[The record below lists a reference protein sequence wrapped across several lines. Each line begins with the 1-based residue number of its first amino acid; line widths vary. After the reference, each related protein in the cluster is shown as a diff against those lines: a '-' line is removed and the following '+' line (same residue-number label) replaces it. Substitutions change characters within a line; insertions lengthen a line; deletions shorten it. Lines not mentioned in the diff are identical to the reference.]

1 MGTAVF
7 TGLVET
13 VGLVTRLRREGPG
26 AVLLVERPLA
36 FADVRPGD
44 SVCVSGVCLT
54 VRGDLSASAVAFDV
68 SPETLDRS
76 TLGSLGPGAAV
87 NLERAMPA
95 TGRFGGH
102 FVNGHV
108 DATAPVV
115 ALSRQGGFTRVRVAI
130 GPSWGRYVV
139 EKGSLAL
146 DGVSLTVASVA
157 GDELDVAVIP
167 STWEAT
173 TLAARRPGDLVNVEV
188 DVVAKYVER
197 LLGERSPGGA
207 AARDGRLRALLEG
220 GA

>member
-1 MGTAVF
+1 MF
-7 TGLVET
+7 TGLVEQ
-13 VGLVTRLRREGPG
+13 VGVVTRLGREGAG
-26 AVLLVERPLA
+26 AVLGVGRPPAFTDLA
-36 FADVRPGD
+36 PGD
-44 SVCVSGVCLT
+44 SVCVAGVCLT
-54 VRGDLSASAVAFDV
+54 VRGDLTASTVSFDV

-76 TLGSLGPGAAV
+76 TVGSLGPGSAV

-108 DATAPVV
+108 DATAAV
-115 ALSRQGGFTRVRVAI
+115 AGLTRQGGFTLVRVAI

-146 DGVSLTVASVA
+146 DGVSLTVASLGEGA
-157 GDELDVAVIP
+157 LEVAVIP
-167 STWEAT
+167 STWEST
-173 TLAARRPGDLVNVEV
+173 TLRLRRPGDLVNVEV

-197 LLGERSPGGA
+197 LLGGRSA
-207 AARDGRLRALLEG
+207 AAGARDGRLRALLEG